1 MSYEKWTLIK
11 RTQMCIGVV
20 QIMNMEKEQAKMAN
34 KKQINKTNQSK

>member
-1 MSYEKWTLIK
+1 MSYEKWALIK

-34 KKQINKTNQSK
+34 KKQINKTK